1 VDICGRFWDVLDVCG
16 GFWDVLDV
24 CGSLWDVLDVYGR
37 FWDVS
42 GRQVTAA
49 VAGGAIPSARAAAQC
64 CQF

>member
-1 VDICGRFWDVLDVCG
+1 MQQIEMAQPSWTSVEGSGTFLDVCGRFWDVLDVC
-16 GFWDVLDV
+16 
-24 CGSLWDVLDVYGR
+24 GR

-49 VAGGAIPSARAAAQC
+49 VAGGAIPSARAAAKC